1 MLWRRIPLSELLL
14 PKSHRVLHPKVLIQ
28 LIDNQIMYRAL
39 TCKNLRQLPLGK
51 YVSQMKVGLK
61 FHFLLTL

>member
-28 LIDNQIMYRAL
+28 LIDNQVMYRAL

-51 YVSQMKVGLK
+51 YVSQM
-61 FHFLLTL
+61 